1 MVREGIMLRHKISS
15 ARIEVDPTKIDV
27 ASKLPLPSD
36 VFQTLKDAL
45 TSVSILI
52 TPDWSQP
59 FELICDRV
67 MAMLGPKKDK
77 VIYLIY
83 YASKTL
89 NEAQKNYT
97 TTKKELLAVVFAI
110 DKFRSY
116 IIAPNT
122 PKALYPSNYSGEVVS
137 QIPLYPHE
145 IPTDRNGRESQ
156 LVEKF
161 PPLPSLK
168 RKGSTSRI
176 EVDATKKSLPDS
188 DPLQPKTPPPPTNSS
203 SPSTKFPL
211 PKSKLLT
218 ALPRDEN
225 YVVGHAS
232 SNLPIINLDLERPR
246 PMNEGFQEGL
256 RENVALKDQVANL
269 NTTLKGLNAKL
280 EGLEATVSQ
289 LNFTVSQFSAT
300 LQNFTGLMIAYYNQ
314 SYRVY
319 LNL

>member
-1 MVREGIMLRHKISS
+1 MVREGIVLRHKISS

-45 TSVSILI
+45 TSVPILI

-97 TTKKELLAVVFAI
+97 TTKKELLAVVFSI

-156 LVEKF
+156 L
-161 PPLPSLK
+161 
-168 RKGSTSRI
+168 G
-176 EVDATKKSLPDS
+176 
-188 DPLQPKTPPPPTNSS
+188 
-203 SPSTKFPL
+203 
-211 PKSKLLT
+211 
-218 ALPRDEN
+218 
-225 YVVGHAS
+225 
-232 SNLPIINLDLERPR
+232 

-269 NTTLKGLNAKL
+269 NTTLKGLNAKV
-280 EGLEATVSQ
+280 EGLEAIVSQ